1 MSDAV
6 LVPSHDHQYRKA
18 TVRKIKVV
26 YNKKYRE
33 WYEYHGDEYLN
44 EGDEVM
50 EMNVACQA

>member
-50 EMNVACQA
+50 EMNVAC